1 MVVIFSIVQL
11 ETSFIFFSASDKS
24 LAQWHTPKNLH
35 RNRGPGKPV
44 GIMVNPV
51 VEFLFFKDQNGQRC
65 ISCLLVLKVGKFRKQ
80 KYLFSI
86 LPKKVTYRI
95 SANSFRGKYSC
106 LNLALSTVTFY
117 HST

>member
-1 MVVIFSIVQL
+1 MVVIFSVVQL

-65 ISCLLVLKVGKFRKQ
+65 ISCLLVLKVSKFRKQ
-80 KYLFSI
+80 KYLFLI
-86 LPKKVTYRI
+86 LPKNQRNIYQNLTYLLGQK
-95 SANSFRGKYSC
+95 FFFCFLGE
-106 LNLALSTVTFY
+106 L
-117 HST
+117 

>member
-1 MVVIFSIVQL
+1 MVVIFSIAQL

-65 ISCLLVLKVGKFRKQ
+65 ISCLLVLKVSKF
-80 KYLFSI
+80 
-86 LPKKVTYRI
+86 
-95 SANSFRGKYSC
+95 
-106 LNLALSTVTFY
+106 
-117 HST
+117 

>member
-44 GIMVNPV
+44 GIMVKPV
-51 VEFLFFKDQNGQRC
+51 VEFSCLKDQS
-65 ISCLLVLKVGKFRKQ
+65 ISGLLVLVCVLVHLHLQF
-80 KYLFSI
+80 
-86 LPKKVTYRI
+86 
-95 SANSFRGKYSC
+95 
-106 LNLALSTVTFY
+106 NLVSLVPAPFQIC
-117 HST
+117 